1 MLFKKGEYKYFFKN
15 QLSWYFVPILLFIWY
30 VFPNYNYIFANTI
43 ACVGIIGIIETIF
56 YERDLGFITRIISII
71 FHLLILIPFIPAKYY
86 SNKRIDIDTIFPK
99 NPYKMVNLDKN
110 INKKS
115 VSFNLEKNRFFYKK
129 DLKYLTEFNIYN
141 FAIYT
146 ISIIVI
152 LNLPYW
158 PYYMSRSI
166 MALYIT
172 IITLSLWINS
182 FI

>member
-86 SNKRIDIDTIFPK
+86 SDKRIDIDTIFP
-99 NPYKMVNLDKN
+99 N
-110 INKKS
+110 INPNGNGNGKS
-115 VSFNLEKNRFFYKK
+115 VSFNLKKNRIFYKK
-129 DLKYLTEFNIYN
+129 DLKYLTELNIYN
-141 FAIYT
+141 FAIYM

-158 PYYMSRSI
+158 PYYMSRTI

-172 IITLSLWINS
+172 IITISLWINS

>member
-71 FHLLILIPFIPAKYY
+71 FHLLILIPFIPANYY

-99 NPYKMVNLDKN
+99 NPNG
-110 INKKS
+110 NKKS
-115 VSFNLEKNRFFYKK
+115 VSFNLEKNIIFYKK
-129 DLKYLTEFNIYN
+129 DFKYLTEFNIYN
-141 FAIYT
+141 FAIYM

-152 LNLPYW
+152 FNLPYW

-172 IITLSLWINS
+172 IITISLWINS

>member
-30 VFPNYNYIFANTI
+30 VFPNYNYIFANTL

-86 SNKRIDIDTIFPK
+86 SDKRIDIDTIFP
-99 NPYKMVNLDKN
+99 N
-110 INKKS
+110 INPNGNGKS
-115 VSFNLEKNRFFYKK
+115 VSFNLEKNRIFYKK
-129 DLKYLTEFNIYN
+129 DLKYLTEFNMYN
-141 FAIYT
+141 FAIYM

-158 PYYMSRSI
+158 PYYMTRTI

-172 IITLSLWINS
+172 IITISLWINS

>member
-30 VFPNYNYIFANTI
+30 VFPNYNYVFANTI

-86 SNKRIDIDTIFPK
+86 SDKRIDIDTIFP
-99 NPYKMVNLDKN
+99 N
-110 INKKS
+110 INPNGNGKS
-115 VSFNLEKNRFFYKK
+115 VSFNLEKNIIFYKK
-129 DLKYLTEFNIYN
+129 DLKYLTELNIYN
-141 FAIYT
+141 FAIYM

-172 IITLSLWINS
+172 IITISLWINS